1 MKKSFKLEEKAK
13 LLQIFNKI
21 KRKFEKANKIFSFNV
36 TDVNPLDGVFE
47 IEYPNE
53 YSTIIDSF
61 FKTYHSKTRK

>member
-21 KRKFEKANKIFSFNV
+21 KRKFEKANKIFTFNV
-36 TDVNPLDGVFE
+36 TDTNPLDGVFE

-53 YSTIIDSF
+53 YASIIDSF
-61 FKTYHSKTRK
+61 FKTYHTKVRK